1 MTTYRFIAD
10 FIPEGQESNTPL
22 FKKGDVIKHD
32 NTTPIIFNPL
42 DVRKDGIYQTI
53 TTATNSTVVFIPFTY
68 LESMV
73 ENTNIKKSSVPY
85 IVLGILVIGFI
96 SYKII
101 KKYS

>member
-53 TTATNSTVVFIPFTY
+53 TTATNSTVVFIPYTY